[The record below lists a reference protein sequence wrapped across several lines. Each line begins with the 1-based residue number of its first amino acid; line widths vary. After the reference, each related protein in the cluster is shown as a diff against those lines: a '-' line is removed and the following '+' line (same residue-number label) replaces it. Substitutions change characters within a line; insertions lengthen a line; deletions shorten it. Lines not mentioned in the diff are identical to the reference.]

1 MPKTKYIFISG
12 GVMSSVGKGIA
23 AASLAKLL
31 QSKGYR
37 VCPVKC
43 ENYLNVD
50 AGTIR
55 PTEHGEVFVCDDGI
69 ETDQDIGT
77 YERFLDQSLSRDN
90 FITMGNVYQTVIQ
103 RERSFGYEGEDVEAI
118 PHICDEIISRIKQAG
133 RKSRADIVIT
143 ELGGTAGEYQNVF
156 YYEASR
162 IMKLRNKD
170 SVLHVHVA
178 YLPTPPTVGEMKS
191 KPVQTSVHILN
202 SMAIQPDFL
211 VARAEKPLDKKR
223 KERLALF
230 CNMDGDDII
239 SNPDL
244 DSVYDV
250 AIKFDEQ
257 NFADRILKRFHLKP
271 KLKDLQDWRQ
281 LAEVVKTVTREV
293 PIAVVGKY
301 FATGDY
307 VLGDVYVSVLESLKH
322 AGWAHNVKPK
332 LYWVDS
338 EKIETDGAA
347 KYLAGMAGL
356 VVPGGFGG
364 RGIEGIIQA
373 ITYAREQKIPYF
385 GLCYGMQLASIEV
398 ARNVVGL
405 KDANSTEIAPK
416 TKNPVI
422 HIMPEQ
428 EKKLLSRDYGAT
440 MRLGAWECQV
450 EKGTKAH
457 TAYGKDKIS
466 ERHRHRYEFNNKYR
480 NQLEKAGLIIS
491 GLSPDGK
498 LVEIVELKD
507 HPWFVGVQ
515 FHPEF
520 QSRPLRPHPLFKD
533 FVGAAVAQLDNSASA
548 EKGS

>member
-1 MPKTKYIFISG
+1 MAKTKYIFISG

-31 QSKGYR
+31 QSKGYS

-77 YERFLDQSLSRDN
+77 YERFLDSSLSRDN
-90 FITMGNVYQTVIQ
+90 FITMGQIYQFVIN

-118 PHICDEIISRIKQAG
+118 PHLCDEIIGRIKQAG
-133 RKSRADIVIT
+133 RKMKADIVVI
-143 ELGGTAGEYQNVF
+143 ELGGTAGEYQNIF
-156 YYEASR
+156 YYESSR
-162 IMKLRNKD
+162 IMKLRDKD

-202 SMAIQPDFL
+202 SMGIQPDFL
-211 VARAEKPLDKKR
+211 IARAQKPLDKKR
-223 KERLALF
+223 KERLAMF
-230 CNMDGDDII
+230 CNLDCDDII

-250 AIKFDEQ
+250 ALKLDEQ
-257 NFADRILKRFHLKP
+257 NFADRILKRFHQKSRA
-271 KLKDLQDWRQ
+271 KDLSEWRK
-281 LAEVVKTVTREV
+281 LAKTVKSVTREL
-293 PIAVVGKY
+293 PIALVGKY
-301 FATGDY
+301 FSTGDY
-307 VLGDVYVSVLESLKH
+307 VLSDVYISVIESLKH
-322 AGWAHNVKPK
+322 AGWFHKVKPEFH
-332 LYWVDS
+332 WIDT
-338 EKIETDGAA
+338 EKIEADGAE
-347 KYLAGMAGL
+347 KYLQGMAGV
-356 VVPGGFGG
+356 VVPGGFGS

-373 ITYAREQKIPYF
+373 IKYVRENQLPYF
-385 GLCYGMQLASIEV
+385 GLCYGMQLATVEI
-398 ARNVVGL
+398 ARHLCGL
-405 KDANSTEIAPK
+405 RNANSTEINPK
-416 TKNPVI
+416 TKHPVI
-422 HIMPEQ
+422 HIMPDQ

-440 MRLGAWECQV
+440 MRLGSWDCHLV
-450 EKGTKAH
+450 KGTRAYE
-457 TAYGKDKIS
+457 AYGEDKIS
-466 ERHRHRYEFNNKYR
+466 ERHRHRYEFNNDYR
-480 NQLEKAGLIIS
+480 ARLEKVGLTIS
-491 GLSPDGK
+491 GTSPDGH

-520 QSRPLRPHPLFKD
+520 KSRPLRPHPLFRN
-533 FVGAAVAQLDNSASA
+533 FIGACVGNA
-548 EKGS
+548 

>member
-23 AASLAKLL
+23 VASLAKLL

-77 YERFLDQSLSRDN
+77 YERFLDQALSRDN
-90 FITMGNVYQTVIQ
+90 FVTMGSIYQTVIQ
-103 RERSFGYEGEDVEAI
+103 RERNFGYEGEDVEAV
-118 PHICDEIISRIKQAG
+118 PHICDEIIKRIKEAG
-133 RKSRADIVIT
+133 RKSHADVVIV

-202 SMAIQPDFL
+202 SMGIQPDFL
-211 VARAEKPLDKKR
+211 VARAQKPVDRKR

-244 DSVYDV
+244 ESVYEV
-250 AIKFDEQ
+250 ALKFDEQ
-257 NFADRILKRFHLKP
+257 QFADRVLKRFRLKP
-271 KLKDLQDWRQ
+271 KSRDLEEWRR
-281 LAEVVKTVTREV
+281 LAETVKSVDKPL

-307 VLGDVYVSVLESLKH
+307 VLSDVYVSVIESLKY
-322 AGWAHNVKPK
+322 AGWYHNVKPE
-332 LYWVDS
+332 LRWIDS
-338 EKIETDGAA
+338 EKIEADGAA
-347 KYLAGMAGL
+347 KYLEGVAGL
-356 VVPGGFGG
+356 VVPGGFGS

-373 ITYAREQKIPYF
+373 VQYAREQKIPYF
-385 GLCYGMQLASIEV
+385 GLCYGMQLATVEI
-398 ARNVVGL
+398 ARHLAGL
-405 KDANSTEIAPK
+405 EGANSTEINPK
-416 TKNPVI
+416 TKQPVI
-422 HIMPEQ
+422 HIMPDQ
-428 EKKLLSRDYGAT
+428 EKKLLKRDYGAT
-440 MRLGAWECQV
+440 MRLGAWDCQV
-450 EKGTKAH
+450 VKGTKAYE
-457 TAYGKDKIS
+457 AYGKEKIS
-466 ERHRHRYEFNNKYR
+466 ERHRHRYEFNNAYKSK
-480 NQLEKAGLIIS
+480 LEKVGLVIS
-491 GLSPDGK
+491 GTTPDGH
-498 LVEIVELKD
+498 LVEMVELRD

-520 QSRPLRPHPLFKD
+520 QSRPLRPHPLFRD
-533 FVGAAVAQLDNSASA
+533 FMGAAVKRLESPAVVV
-548 EKGS
+548 

>member
-1 MPKTKYIFISG
+1 MAKTKFIFISG

-31 QSKGYR
+31 QSKGYK

-77 YERFLDQSLSRDN
+77 YERFLDLSLAKDN
-90 FITMGNVYQTVIQ
+90 FITMGQIYKTVID

-118 PHICDEIISRIKQAG
+118 PHLCDEIINRIKKAG
-133 RKSRADIVIT
+133 QKMKADIVVI

-156 YYEASR
+156 YYESSR
-162 IMKLRNKD
+162 IMKLRDKD

-202 SMAIQPDFL
+202 SMGIQPDFL
-211 VARAEKPLDKKR
+211 IARAQKPLDKKR
-223 KERLALF
+223 SERLAMF
-230 CNMDGDDII
+230 CNMDSGDII

-250 AIKFDEQ
+250 ALKFDEQ
-257 NFADRILKRFHLKP
+257 DFADKILKRFHQKP
-271 KLKDLQDWRQ
+271 RGKDLKEWRA
-281 LAEVVKTVTREV
+281 LAETVKSVEQEV
-293 PIAVVGKY
+293 PIAMVGKY
-301 FATGDY
+301 FSTGDY
-307 VLGDVYVSVLESLKH
+307 VLSDVYVSVIESLKH
-322 AGWAHNVKPK
+322 AGWHNNVKPK
-332 LYWVDS
+332 FYWIDS
-338 EKIETDGAA
+338 EKIESEGAA
-347 KYLAGMAGL
+347 KYLDGMAGI
-356 VVPGGFGG
+356 VVPGGFGS

-373 ITYAREQKIPYF
+373 VTYAREKNIPYL
-385 GLCYGMQLASIEV
+385 GLCYGMQLATIEV
-398 ARNVVGL
+398 ARNLSGL
-405 KDANSTEIAPK
+405 KDANSEEINSK
-416 TKNPVI
+416 TKHPVI

-428 EKKLLSRDYGAT
+428 EKKLLSKDYGAT
-440 MRLGAWECQV
+440 MRLGAWDCII
-450 EKGTKAH
+450 EKGTKAYQ
-457 TAYGKDKIS
+457 AYGEVKIS
-466 ERHRHRYEFNNKYR
+466 ERHRHRYEFNNDFR
-480 NQLEKAGLIIS
+480 GRLEKVGLVIS
-491 GLSPDGK
+491 GTSPDGH
-498 LVEIVELKD
+498 LVEMVELKN

-520 QSRPLRPHPLFKD
+520 KSRPLRPHPLFRD
-533 FVGAAVAQLDNSASA
+533 FISAAIKVVPIT
-548 EKGS
+548 

>member
-12 GVMSSVGKGIA
+12 GVMSSVGKGVA
-23 AASLAKLL
+23 AASLSRLL
-31 QSKGYR
+31 QSKGYK

-77 YERFLDQSLSRDN
+77 YERFLDLSLSRDN
-90 FITMGNVYQTVIQ
+90 FVTMGQVYSTVIQ
-103 RERSFGYEGEDVEAI
+103 RERAMGYEGEDVEAI
-118 PHICDEIISRIKQAG
+118 PHLCDEIIKRIKEAG
-133 RKSRADIVIT
+133 RKTRADIVVT

-170 SVLHVHVA
+170 SVVHVHVG

-191 KPVQTSVHILN
+191 KPMQTSVHILN
-202 SMAIQPDFL
+202 SMGIQPDFL
-211 VARAEKPLDKKR
+211 VARAEKMLDKKR
-223 KERLALF
+223 KERLAMF
-230 CNMDGDDII
+230 CNMDSDDII

-257 NFADRILKRFHLKP
+257 NFADRILKRFHLKTQA
-271 KLKDLQDWRQ
+271 KDLQEWRH
-281 LAEVVKTVTREV
+281 LANTVKSVEKEI
-293 PIAVVGKY
+293 PIAMVGKY
-301 FATGDY
+301 FSTGDY
-307 VLGDVYVSVLESLKH
+307 VLADVYVSVIESLKY
-322 AGWAHNVKPK
+322 AGWANGVKPK
-332 LYWVDS
+332 MYWIDS
-338 EKIETDGAA
+338 EKIEADGAA
-347 KYLAGMAGL
+347 KYLDGMAGII
-356 VVPGGFGG
+356 VPGGFGS

-373 ITYAREQKIPYF
+373 VTYARENKVPYF
-385 GLCYGMQLASIEV
+385 GLCYGMQLATIEV
-398 ARNVVGL
+398 ARNLLGL
-405 KDANSTEIAPK
+405 KDANSTEINSK

-422 HIMPEQ
+422 HIMSEQ
-428 EKKLLSRDYGAT
+428 EKKMLARDYGAT
-440 MRLGAWECQV
+440 MRLGAWDCHV
-450 EKGTKAH
+450 IKGTKAYE
-457 TAYGKDKIS
+457 AYGKDKIS

-480 NQLEKAGLIIS
+480 AQLEKVGLVIS
-491 GLSPDGK
+491 GVSPDGK
-498 LVEIVELKD
+498 LVEMVELKD

-520 QSRPLRPHPLFKD
+520 LSRPLRPHPLFRD
-533 FVGAAVAQLDNSASA
+533 FMKAAINSKS
-548 EKGS
+548 S

>member
-1 MPKTKYIFISG
+1 MARTKYIFISG
-12 GVMSSVGKGIA
+12 GVMSSVGKGIT
-23 AASLAKLL
+23 AASIAKLL

-37 VCPVKC
+37 VCPIKC
-43 ENYLNVD
+43 ESYLNID
-50 AGTIR
+50 SGTIR

-77 YERFLDQSLSRDN
+77 YERFLDQPLSRDN
-90 FITMGNVYQTVIQ
+90 FVTMGQIYQAIIE
-103 RERSFGYEGEDVEAI
+103 RERSFGYEGEDVEAV
-118 PHICDEIISRIKQAG
+118 HLCDEIIGRFKTAA
-133 RKSRADIVIT
+133 RKSRADVVVV
-143 ELGGTAGEYQNVF
+143 ELGGTVGEYWNIF
-156 YYEASR
+156 YYEAYR

-170 SVLHVHVA
+170 SVFHIHVG

-191 KPVQTSVHILN
+191 KPTQLSVRLLN
-202 SMAIQPDFL
+202 SLGIQPDFL
-211 VARAEKPLDKKR
+211 VARAERPLDRKR

-257 NFADRILKRFHLKP
+257 EFGERILKKLHLKP
-271 KLKDLQDWRQ
+271 KSKDLNDWRK
-281 LAEVVKTVTREV
+281 LAETVKTVVNEV

-307 VLGDVYVSVLESLKH
+307 VLSDVYVSVIESLKH
-322 AGWAHNVKPK
+322 AGWHYGVKPK
-332 LYWVDS
+332 LVWVDS
-338 EKIETDGAA
+338 EKIEADGAA
-347 KYLAGMAGL
+347 KYLEGMAGV

-373 ITYAREQKIPYF
+373 ITFAGEHKIPYF
-385 GLCYGMQLASIEV
+385 GLCYGMQLATIEI
-398 ARNVVGL
+398 ARNLADL
-405 KDANSTEIAPK
+405 KGANSTEIDAK
-416 TKNPVI
+416 TKHPVI
-422 HIMPEQ
+422 HIMPDQ

-440 MRLGAWECQV
+440 MRLGAWDCHV
-450 EKGTKAH
+450 TKGTKAH
-457 TAYGKDKIS
+457 EAYGKTDIS
-466 ERHRHRYEFNNKYR
+466 ERHRHRYEFNNAYR
-480 NQLEKAGLIIS
+480 ARLEKVGLTIS
-491 GLSPDGK
+491 GASPDGK

-520 QSRPLRPHPLFKD
+520 QSRPLRPHPLFRE
-533 FVGAAVAQLDNSASA
+533 FIGAC
-548 EKGS
+548 